1 MSAVKQEARSG
12 HGTLSG
18 GAAGPTVSWRRVGLS
33 ITLAVSFFLLGAIP
47 MGLKA
52 RETAGQR
59 DTAQR
64 ELRLSQMQ
72 NILSSAVIDARRGEY
87 EPARQTASDFFTTL
101 RDQVER
107 GDGSALTQTQ
117 LENLRPLLIKRDE
130 IITLLARSDPA
141 SADRLADMY
150 VSYRQAMSNVR
161 PRGWR

>member
-1 MSAVKQEARSG
+1 MSAVKQEARSA
-12 HGTLSG
+12 HGTLLG
-18 GAAGPTVSWRRVGLS
+18 RAAGSTVSWRRVGLF
-33 ITLAVSFFLLGAIP
+33 ITLAVSFFLLGATP

-52 RETAGQR
+52 RESVGQR

-101 RDQVER
+101 CDQVEMD
-107 GDGSALTQTQ
+107 DGSALTQTQ

-130 IITLLARSDPA
+130 IVTLLARSDPA